1 MIRLLLE
8 WSIRATP
15 ARKFIA
21 TAFIETVVLNAR
33 APYEVAHAP
42 LSA

>member
-1 MIRLLLE
+1 MIGLLLE
-8 WSIRATP
+8 WSISATP

-21 TAFIETVVLNAR
+21 TAFIEKAVVNAR